1 MSGEDA
7 RYTRS
12 GTHTR
17 PGSVIGIVVSADP
30 GETQVRYKNHKT
42 RTFPYRLA
50 GWNLLE
56 LPKFETL
63 LGESRPAILARKGV
77 ENA

>member
-1 MSGEDA
+1 
-7 RYTRS
+7 
-12 GTHTR
+12 
-17 PGSVIGIVVSADP
+17 VVSADP